1 MIYTL
6 THCHWITMISTKNN
20 DKNTERPLKI
30 NVAANDNSVGL
41 RQYTVEYTRA
51 PYNQS
56 IKVFVFDPPLS
67 KSAKLYVYLLA
78 PMAFLVHC
86 HETNRLRD
94 WFIENNNQINQNQ
107 LNLLTKCN

>member
-1 MIYTL
+1 
-6 THCHWITMISTKNN
+6 MISTKNN

-41 RQYTVEYTRA
+41 RQYTVEYTHA

-67 KSAKLYVYLLA
+67 KSAKLHVYLLA

-94 WFIENNNQINQNQ
+94 CFI
-107 LNLLTKCN
+107 